1 MDIDGI
7 FPAPDTVFRK
17 LYALCTVRRVKKS
30 AVMFTQGEA
39 PKEIL
44 LLLSGNIALT
54 PEATEPTL
62 CRVAGPGSILG
73 LPANL
78 SGESYCLTAV
88 TVEPCEIAALSREQ
102 FVAAL
107 RANPEVTLGIV
118 KMLAKELERMQNWG
132 VQMRLAHMD
141 ESPSK

>member
-1 MDIDGI
+1 MDMDES
-7 FPAPDTVFRK
+7 FLTPEKVFKK
-17 LYALCTVRRVKKS
+17 LCALCTVRRVKKS
-30 AVMFTQGEA
+30 AVMFTQGEM
-39 PKEIL
+39 PREIL
-44 LLLSGNIALT
+44 LLVSGNIALT

-78 SGESYCLTAV
+78 SGECYSLTAV
-88 TVEPCEIAALSREQ
+88 TVEACEIAVLARKQ

-107 RANPEVTLGIV
+107 RENPEVTLGIV
-118 KMLAKELERMQNWG
+118 QMLAKELERMQNWG

-141 ESPSK
+141 EFPSK